1 MQYSAILLAAFLW
14 TACQGPEGPMGPA
27 SSPKTAAEQ
36 AADTTGCEV
45 VINITGENIVY
56 EGDNPDTM
64 TVTVYDTV
72 AVDTSG
78 GNDIGD
84 QFAFL
89 RFSLWTWEK
98 SGGEWTIESDRISE
112 STAKAIYYQRN
123 SVSVDDMSGY
133 NWMEFDA
140 WADLFT
146 PPLQTEP
153 SYEVSAGEIVISDP
167 DDVILSGTIGIV
179 LGS

>member
-45 VINITGENIVY
+45 VINITGENIIY

-72 AVDTSG
+72 MVDTSG
-78 GNDIGD
+78 NALGD

-89 RFSLWTWEK
+89 RVTLFS
-98 SGGEWTIESDRISE
+98 SDYRNGGWTIDSDTISE
-112 STAKAIYYQRN
+112 STVKAVYYQRN
-123 SVSVDDMSGY
+123 REVNVDDMEGY

-146 PPLQTEP
+146 PSFQTQP
-153 SYEVSAGEIVISDP
+153 SYSVSDGELVISDP
-167 DDVILSGTIGIV
+167 DRVIFFGYIAIL
-179 LGS
+179 LG